1 MIEQKKSQTKQLYIA
16 GGVLGFVLLFV
27 GFGFYSMFSD
37 NTRPIQ
43 EESVVKVPAS
53 AGKLEDNTGG
63 NVANL
68 PPKYRE
74 SIDAYNKAQADKI
87 NDESVLASMGM
98 FTPEDIE
105 IRPDSDLQSI
115 EARRAE
121 QARQASERV
130 KYERPTKERKTYEID
145 EYQSK
150 FLAVEEML
158 AGFREDDKRLAAS
171 EGKSVIIDP
180 ASIEKFYEL
189 NAAPREAVRVVGDP
203 RSAVSPQE
211 VAQQR
216 YPVSAG
222 DIFYGYYINQV
233 DTASGSEVVF
243 KVTSG
248 PLKNSRFIGTP
259 VLVNKKAVIRY
270 TQALTD
276 DGQKLDIKAAA
287 VTMGEVSSLVE
298 GNYDGAY
305 WSRMGLPGLAAIISG
320 TTSATAEILRNEG
333 TTISVLGIEGTPVQ
347 SRPREDVSSALKK
360 GIFQGVGSAGGVI
373 AGELQKEAAMNKP
386 NVTIPANTTA
396 AVLMFSGVAVPQGQT
411 FKTSPTPSDSANLG
425 LIPSAGQVRL
435 TQ

>member
-1 MIEQKKSQTKQLYIA
+1 MSEQKKSQTKQLYIA

-27 GFGFYSMFSD
+27 GIGFYSMFSD
-37 NTRPIQ
+37 NVNPVQ
-43 EESVVKVPAS
+43 EESVVKVPPS
-53 AGKLEDNTGG
+53 GRLEDNTGG
-63 NVANL
+63 DLANL
-68 PPKYRE
+68 PPKYRD
-74 SIDAYNKAQADKI
+74 SIDAYNKAQAEKI
-87 NDESVLASMGM
+87 NDENVLAAMPM
-98 FTPEDIE
+98 FTPENID
-105 IRPDSDLQSI
+105 IRPDSDLENI
-115 EARRAE
+115 EAKRAE

-130 KYERPTKERKTYEID
+130 RYERPTKERKTYEID

-158 AGFREDDKRLAAS
+158 LSFREEDKRLSSA
-171 EGKSVIIDP
+171 EGKAVVIDP
-180 ASIEKFYEL
+180 AAIEKFSQM
-189 NAAPREAVRVVGDP
+189 NSPSQSAVRVVGDP

-211 VAQQR
+211 MAQQR

-259 VLVNKKAVIRY
+259 ILVNKKAVIRY
-270 TQALTD
+270 TQALTE

-287 VTMGEVSSLVE
+287 VTMGEVSSLVD

-305 WSRMGLPGLAAIISG
+305 WARMGLPGLAAIISG

-333 TTISVLGIEGTPVQ
+333 TTISVLGIDGAPVQ

-411 FKTSPTPSDSANLG
+411 FKTSPALSDEANLG
-425 LIPSAGQVRL
+425 LIPAAGQVRL